1 MAATPF
7 RLTVYA
13 LEARDVPVTGVTPTQ
28 VFAAIDFVNATPAVL
43 KYFDDNFDLAK
54 VGGAGQAAL
63 SASDLNRGAAD
74 TLTKFIQD
82 AREAAAANPAA
93 AGTLNE
99 LIVSSTSLIAQANSS
114 AVAAEALANRLGTF
128 RPTPPPPPPTGVG
141 DSNITPTP
149 DQNGS
154 TPVTTSPPTSP
165 VPPADGSQITATL
178 PSLTDSAFTA
188 VGTQGLRVKD
198 VRVGEGTVATSTSSV
213 TVRYRGFLASNG
225 TSFDNNV
232 GTSSPLSATLGPT
245 PTVIQGFAQGVA
257 GMKVGGIRDIDIPS
271 ELGYGTTGSGSSI
284 PPNSRLVFEVQL
296 LSVS

>member
-1 MAATPF
+1 MAVTPF
-7 RLTVYA
+7 RPSVCV
-13 LEARDVPVTGVTPTQ
+13 LEARDVPVTGVTPAQ

-43 KYFDDNFDLAK
+43 KYFDDNLDLARA
-54 VGGAGQAAL
+54 GGAGRAAL

-74 TLTKFIQD
+74 TLSKFVQD
-82 AREAAAANPAA
+82 AREVAAANPAA

-99 LIVSSTSLIAQANSS
+99 LIASSSALVAQAN
-114 AVAAEALANRLGTF
+114 ANAIVAEALANRLGTV

-141 DSNITPTP
+141 DTPIVPNP
-149 DQNGS
+149 DQNGT
-154 TPVTTSPPTSP
+154 TPVTPTPPTNP

-178 PSLTDSAFTA
+178 PLLTDPGFTA

-198 VRVGEGTVATSTSSV
+198 VRVGEGAVATSTSSV
-213 TVRYRGFLASNG
+213 TVRYRGFLVSNG

-232 GTSSPLSATLGPT
+232 GTSSPLSAVLGPT

-271 ELGYGTTGSGSSI
+271 ELGYGAAGSGTSI

-296 LSVS
+296 VSVV